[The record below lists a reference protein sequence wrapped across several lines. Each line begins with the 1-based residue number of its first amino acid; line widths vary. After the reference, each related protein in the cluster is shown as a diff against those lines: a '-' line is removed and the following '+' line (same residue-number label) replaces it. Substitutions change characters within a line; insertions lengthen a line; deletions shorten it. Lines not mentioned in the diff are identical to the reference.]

1 MLITKPF
8 GRLCV
13 QKTKAD
19 PLKLDD
25 GTSEEEAPYLTIII
39 PVYNEEQNIP
49 LLYDKLVEFFSTN
62 QHTWEAIF
70 IDDGSTDKSFQELQK
85 ISDKDH
91 RVTVIKFV
99 RNFGQTAAMAAGID
113 FANGRVIIPMDS
125 DLQNDP
131 VDITNLLN
139 KLDEGYD
146 VVSGWRKDR
155 HDALL
160 NRKIPS
166 WIANGIISWISGVKL
181 HDYGCSLK
189 AYRKEVVKGIRL
201 YGEMHRFLPIYAS
214 WQGARVTEIPVI
226 HHARKYGESKY
237 GISRTIKVILD
248 LITVKFMSTYL
259 TKPIY
264 VFGLSG
270 LLCLFISFAAFV
282 WMVVLKYCYETTF
295 IETPLPV
302 LVSMFFLVGVQ
313 LVLMGLLG
321 EMIVRTYYESQDK
334 RIYIIEKKIARL
346 KQIDEG

>member
-1 MLITKPF
+1 M
-8 GRLCV
+8 

>member
-1 MLITKPF
+1 MGAAVQETKTDAVKP
-8 GRLCV
+8 
-13 QKTKAD
+13 A
-19 PLKLDD
+19 D
-25 GTSEEEAPYLTIII
+25 GTSDEEVYLTIIV
-39 PVYNEEQNIP
+39 PVYNEEQNVA
-49 LLYDKLVEFFSTN
+49 LLYEKLIDFFNNN
-62 QHTWEAIF
+62 QYTWEAIF

-85 ISDKDH
+85 VSDKDH
-91 RVTVIKFV
+91 RVTVIKLV
-99 RNFGQTAAMAAGID
+99 RNFGQTAALAAGID
-113 FANGRVIIPMDS
+113 FARGQVIIPMDS

-131 VDITNLLN
+131 VDITNLLT
-139 KLDEGYD
+139 KLNEGYD

-166 WIANGIISWISGVKL
+166 WVANKIISWISGVKL

-189 AYRKEVVKGIRL
+189 AYRREVVKGIRL
-201 YGEMHRFLPIYAS
+201 YGEMHRFMPIYAS
-214 WQGARVTEIPVI
+214 WHGARVTEIPVV
-226 HHARKYGESKY
+226 HHARKYGQSKY

-270 LLCLFISFAAFV
+270 LVCFFISFAAFI
-282 WMVVLKYCYETTF
+282 WMVVLKYGYDTTF

-302 LVSMFFLVGVQ
+302 LVSMFFLVGMQ

-321 EMIVRTYYESQDK
+321 EMIVRTYYESQGK
-334 RIYIIEKKIARL
+334 RIYIIEKKVA
-346 KQIDEG
+346 KPKVDESDSTK